1 MVQSHDRASVLL
13 AESSASALERHQATA
28 SLACSEPATDPL
40 SDVLRMVKL
49 TGALYFLVD
58 ASTPWGIEVPQADA
72 FAGIILPRAQHVV
85 SYHIVL
91 EGAGW
96 VSMPGVAPLRFEAGD
111 ILVMPHADAYSMLSA
126 PGQPPEYDAEAS
138 VQFFREMAAGKL
150 PFVIEEGGGG
160 AERTRFVCGYLG
172 CDMQPFNPVLSALPR
187 LLHVRRPTAA
197 PGGLLERLIELTL
210 REAQGHRIG
219 GACIRLR
226 LSELMFVEV
235 IRRYLET
242 LPVGQ
247 GGWLS
252 GLRDPVIGRVLSMLH
267 ERPAH
272 AWTLKELAAR
282 AGASRAVVAE
292 RFAHL
297 VGCPPIHY
305 LTLWRMQV
313 AGRLLADGVKV
324 AATAHEVGYESEAA
338 FSRAFKKTVGVPP
351 AQWRGRSRPG
361 SWRPRSRP

>member
-1 MVQSHDRASVLL
+1 MAQSHDRASVLL
-13 AESSASALERHQATA
+13 AESSASALERPEA
-28 SLACSEPATDPL
+28 SPACGEPATDPL

-58 ASTPWGIEVPQADA
+58 ASAPWGIEVPQADA

-126 PGQPPEYDAEAS
+126 PGQPPEYDAKAT
-138 VQFFREMAAGKL
+138 VLFFREMAAGRL

-160 AERTRFVCGYLG
+160 AERARFVCGYLG
-172 CDMQPFNPVLSALPR
+172 CDMQPFNPVLSALPK

-197 PGGLLERLIELTL
+197 PGGLLARLIDLTL
-210 REAQGHRIG
+210 AEAQERRIG
-219 GACIRLR
+219 GACIRLK

-272 AWTLKELAAR
+272 AWTLKELADR

-297 VGCPPIHY
+297 VGCPPMHY

-313 AGRLLADGVKV
+313 AGRLLADGAMKV

-338 FSRAFKKTVGVPP
+338 FSRAFKKAVGVPP
-351 AQWRGRSRPG
+351 AQWRSHHGAAVSARRISAR
-361 SWRPRSRP
+361 